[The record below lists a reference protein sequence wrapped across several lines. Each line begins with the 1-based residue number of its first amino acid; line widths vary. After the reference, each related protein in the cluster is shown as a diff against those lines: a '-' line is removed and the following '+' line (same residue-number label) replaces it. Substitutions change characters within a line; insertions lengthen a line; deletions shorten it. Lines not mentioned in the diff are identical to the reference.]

1 MQSLEQCRALYWEV
15 LGRNPPRVPMP
26 IWLFQRFGFVGRDV
40 TTMWHWLRTG
50 AINLDTAST
59 RAIHP
64 EALTV
69 RGWLSKQK
77 AARPA
82 AR

>member
-1 MQSLEQCRALYWEV
+1 
-15 LGRNPPRVPMP
+15 MP
-26 IWLFQRFGFVGRDV
+26 VWLFERFGFVGRDL
-40 TTMWHWLRTG
+40 TTMWRWLRTG
-50 AINLDTAST
+50 AIDLNTTRT

-77 AARPA
+77 AAGPVSR
-82 AR
+82 